1 MILKL
6 ILTTTD
12 QTYMSDIAVNI
23 LLITAKFTAKNTTLI
38 KIYTRM
44 AETDSDEGKSDNKH
58 AGEYTEKKRSKTK
71 LVQLATPSVHKFK
84 FIQL

>member
-1 MILKL
+1 
-6 ILTTTD
+6 
-12 QTYMSDIAVNI
+12 
-23 LLITAKFTAKNTTLI
+23 
-38 KIYTRM
+38 M

-84 FIQL
+84 FIQLWVKKRCKSKQTQKANSWSINYNLC